1 MAMRFLTHHDREF
14 KQLLISYECTDSH
27 SLSRY
32 LASLDLPKEKV
43 ETLVAELSMC
53 SCCTRHSWYRPPC
66 LIPGDDLPKA
76 PGDPTQADDDGKGCS
91 CKCKCRHYSRMLC
104 RAYGHVSDLA
114 EADFE
119 DAEDDISLTKPS
131 IPPLPLLPPV
141 KMAVATLVN

>member
-1 MAMRFLTHHDREF
+1 MRFLTHHDREF
-14 KQLLISYECTDSH
+14 KQLLISCECTGGP
-27 SLSRY
+27 SLARY
-32 LASLDLPKEKV
+32 FASLDLPKEKV
-43 ETLVAELSMC
+43 ETLVAEISVC

-76 PGDPTQADDDGKGCS
+76 PGDPTQAVKEVCS
-91 CKCKCRHYSRMLC
+91 CKCQCRHYSRMLC

-131 IPPLPLLPPV
+131 IPPLPLLPLLPLV

>member
-14 KQLLISYECTDSH
+14 KQLLISYECTDSP

-32 LASLDLPKEKV
+32 FASLDLPKEKV

-76 PGDPTQADDDGKGCS
+76 PGDPTQVVTVCS